1 MKWKQQE
8 SAHPDDRR
16 VSKRC
21 EVAVMTRTRFS
32 LDKFKECGVTI
43 LENVSLIA
51 VRDCIQA
58 ICKDSSSAWEGC
70 IVPERNKDEFCEGQ
84 RGPW

>member
-32 LDKFKECGVTI
+32 LQVQGMWSHYIGKCFPYSGKGLYTS
-43 LENVSLIA
+43 NM
-51 VRDCIQA
+51 
-58 ICKDSSSAWEGC
+58 
-70 IVPERNKDEFCEGQ
+70 
-84 RGPW
+84 